1 MTSSSSSLGIA
12 ALLLAGLGGCG
23 SKEDGPPPPEPVV
36 PPAIDAALQAPPQ
49 PAPTGVTEL
58 PGYDPATG
66 MHLDGKEREAPA
78 APARPRNRNARMI
91 GIMLRSSPPGAL
103 AAVDGQPIG
112 PTPTYW
118 EGEFTGGER
127 EFTFAL
133 AKHAVARYRF
143 TPTTNG
149 VVHGRLEP
157 IAVRPGAGTPAIPM
171 PAHPSAPVGAAPV
184 SGNGAVDSSRAPS
197 STPAAPSAPVTSPN
211 AAEGELGNPYR
222 DAASAGDAAPSAPT
236 APATPTPAPAPS
248 TPPAGTPPAGTPPS
262 SAPAPAAPAAPAA
275 PSGEL
280 SPSPFR

>member
-1 MTSSSSSLGIA
+1 MVCKRGA
-12 ALLLAGLGGCG
+12 ACAAVVLLGCG
-23 SKEDGPPPPEPVV
+23 SKEAPA
-36 PPAIDAALQAPPQ
+36 PPAPAAEAVVQV
-49 PAPTGVTEL
+49 PAPAPAPGITEL
-58 PGYDPATG
+58 PSFDATDG
-66 MHLDGKEREAPA
+66 THLDPDVPAPA
-78 APARPRNRNARMI
+78 PVRPRARNARVI
-91 GIMLRSSPPGAL
+91 GILLRSSPAGAM
-103 AAVDGQPIG
+103 AAVDGRPVG
-112 PTPTYW
+112 RTPAYW
-118 EGEFTGGER
+118 EGEVTGGER